1 MTKVTSKFVCQQ
13 CGYETSKW
21 MGKCPDC
28 NSWNSLVETLVE
40 TRSGSKGTQRNSTPL
55 LKPQKLIEIKLN
67 KNQRQTTNISE
78 LDRVLGGGI
87 VSGQVILIAGD
98 PGIGK
103 STILLQVAQ
112 ELGKV
117 LYVSGEESVSQIKLR
132 AERLDIKNKD
142 IEVLEA
148 TDIDSIIDSANAE
161 KKDLS
166 LLIIDSIQTV
176 STQDLT
182 GLAGSVGQ
190 VRESAFRLVKFA
202 KSSSIAVILV
212 GHVTK
217 EGTVAGPSVLAH
229 IVDSVIW
236 FEGDKRLQYRL
247 LRAIKNRFGPTDEV
261 GIFEMSDRGL
271 ISVTETAKLFL
282 SEDRRSV
289 PGSVTTSVMEGTR
302 PILIEVQSLVVPT
315 RMAFPK
321 RVAQGIDAKRVELI
335 LAVLQ
340 RRCGLPVMDF
350 DVFVNIVGGVT
361 VKDPA
366 ADLAVAISIA
376 SAYFDKPVAKN
387 TLAVGEVD
395 LLGDIRPVR
404 FIEKITKDAKRQGFN
419 QIISNKEYKYLT
431 DAIKTLL
438 K

>member
-1 MTKVTSKFVCQQ
+1 
-13 CGYETSKW
+13 